1 MMATAEAL
9 VTIQRWFE
17 RVKRAGLVL
26 PSGWFGRPH
35 DNLHALTWSA
45 ARKHKLLLELDE
57 QLLLIL
63 TELGPVE
70 IDESELRVTR
80 CAQVTL
86 DWQEYGNMAPRVL
99 AEGWGTV
106 RFVPPIASTRQ

>member
-1 MMATAEAL
+1 MTVAENEL
-9 VTIQRWFE
+9 PVIQGWFG
-17 RVKRAGLVL
+17 RVRRAGLVL

-63 TELGPVE
+63 TEPGPVE

-86 DWQEYGNMAPRVL
+86 DWQEYGNMAPRVFT
-99 AEGWGTV
+99 EGWGTV
-106 RFVPPIASTRQ
+106 RFVPPIGAARR